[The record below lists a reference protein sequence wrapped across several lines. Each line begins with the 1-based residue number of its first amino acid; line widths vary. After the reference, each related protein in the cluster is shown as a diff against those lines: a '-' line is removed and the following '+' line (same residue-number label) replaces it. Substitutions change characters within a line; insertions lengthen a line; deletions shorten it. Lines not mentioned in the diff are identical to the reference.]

1 MRVVPQKDSAP
12 LTAKSGNP
20 NMPLYDKQNPSQPL
34 RPTLTAAATAKT
46 GTRPPVTPKLS
57 ARPASRQSRAEN
69 TTPNNAREDT
79 TTSAST
85 FLTSNSNT
93 GRSSNRKP
101 RFDSASSTPSATP
114 TPSEAPPRL
123 YHDSVHNGHGLG
135 INGLEKDMAK
145 RQTVAFG
152 SDFKHIN
159 NTQSPADSKF
169 FFASEVKPE
178 IHTSH
183 PPKAP
188 SSKRASTFFYANGD
202 KIPQE
207 PTVRTGASTLGEERS
222 HAKFFRAN
230 GTPDLQLSPSPHF
243 APSRPSSVISTT
255 SRVTSPRLANPPTSP
270 SQRPGTP
277 QKGAQYA
284 SISSARTTPSL
295 PSPGLP
301 RPQIGGRGN
310 SANNVRRTSGD
321 FGRGHRRST
330 SGGSSMEKLVLS
342 RKISGGYSN
351 DGQNSI
357 TITEPS
363 SPVSIPATE
372 DIPEEENNDED
383 EEDESSSA
391 AEEEDRE
398 NKESKEPL
406 KAGDTIEH
414 ARRERKV
421 LDLEITNSSLEAI
434 NRTLERKMRKQTA
447 ELRRYKRL
455 SRSGRFSMAT
465 AASSRVASVT
475 LSVDGTQLCALSD
488 MSEENSSAEQE
499 PEDSDDDFDTSEEDD
514 LDDGTLSPGAVA
526 QNDLKHR
533 QKDEKRLQLDLSKHQ
548 QLLVDSQKMNQSLK
562 RCLGWTEE
570 LINEGKRALD
580 YKVRISDIPLP
591 PRVLAP
597 PYDVDEGDNEGM
609 SEIGASL
616 LREARKA
623 AVAGQHAKMEQ
634 LAVPTEMET
643 ETETEDDTMDEDSI
657 SGEPPR

>member
-46 GTRPPVTPKLS
+46 GSRPPVTPKLS
-57 ARPASRQSRAEN
+57 ARPASRQSRSEN
-69 TTPNNAREDT
+69 TTPNNVRDDT
-79 TTSAST
+79 TTPASA
-85 FLTSNSNT
+85 FLTSNNITS
-93 GRSSNRKP
+93 RSSNRKA
-101 RFDSASSTPSATP
+101 RFESATSTPSATP
-114 TPSEAPPRL
+114 TPSELPPRL
-123 YHDSVHNGHGLG
+123 YHDSVQNGAGLG
-135 INGLEKDMAK
+135 INGLEKDMSK

-152 SDFKHIN
+152 SDFKHL
-159 NTQSPADSKF
+159 NTAQNPADSKF

-183 PPKAP
+183 PPKVP
-188 SSKRASTFFYANGD
+188 SAKRASTFLYANGD
-202 KIPQE
+202 KIPKE
-207 PTVRTGASTLGEERS
+207 PTVRSGASTIGEERG

-243 APSRPSSVISTT
+243 APSRPSSVISTA
-255 SRVTSPRLANPPTSP
+255 SRVTSPRLANHPTSP
-270 SQRPGTP
+270 SQRSGSP
-277 QKGAQYA
+277 QKGTQYA
-284 SISSARTTPSL
+284 TISSARTTPSL

-310 SANNVRRTSGD
+310 SANSVRRTSGD

-330 SGGSSMEKLVLS
+330 SGGSSMEKLVPT
-342 RKISGGYSN
+342 RKISSGGYSN
-351 DGQNSI
+351 
-357 TITEPS
+357 
-363 SPVSIPATE
+363 VSTPATE
-372 DIPEEENNDED
+372 DIPEEQNTDED
-383 EEDESSSA
+383 EEEESSSA
-391 AEEEDRE
+391 EEEDE
-398 NKESKEPL
+398 GQKESKEPL
-406 KAGDTIEH
+406 KAGDTIERMNELAAD

-465 AASSRVASVT
+465 AASSRVASAT
-475 LSVDGTQLCALSD
+475 LSVDGTELLALSD
-488 MSEENSSAEQE
+488 MSED
-499 PEDSDDDFDTSEEDD
+499 PDDEFDTSEEDD
-514 LDDGTLSPGAVA
+514 LEEDGALSPGAVA

-597 PYDVDEGDNEGM
+597 PDDGDEGDNEGM

-623 AVAGQHAKMEQ
+623 AVAGQQAKMEQ
-634 LAVPTEMET
+634 LAVPTETET
-643 ETETEDDTMDEDSI
+643 ETETEEDTMDEESI

>member
-1 MRVVPQKDSAP
+1 
-12 LTAKSGNP
+12 
-20 NMPLYDKQNPSQPL
+20 MPLYDKQNPSQPL

-46 GTRPPVTPKLS
+46 GNRPPVTPKLS
-57 ARPASRQSRAEN
+57 ARPASRQSRSEN

-79 TTSAST
+79 TTPASA
-85 FLTSNSNT
+85 FLTSNNITS
-93 GRSSNRKP
+93 RSSNRKA
-101 RFDSASSTPSATP
+101 RFESATSTPSATP

-123 YHDSVHNGHGLG
+123 YHDSVQNGPGLG
-135 INGLEKDMAK
+135 IHGLEKDMSK

-159 NTQSPADSKF
+159 TAQSSADSKF

-188 SSKRASTFFYANGD
+188 SSKRASTFLYANGD
-202 KIPQE
+202 KIPKE
-207 PTVRTGASTLGEERS
+207 PTVRSGASTIGEERG

-230 GTPDLQLSPSPHF
+230 GTPELQLSPSPHF

-255 SRVTSPRLANPPTSP
+255 SRVTSPRLASHPTSP
-270 SQRPGTP
+270 SQRSGSP
-277 QKGAQYA
+277 QKATQYA
-284 SISSARTTPSL
+284 TISSARTTPSL

-310 SANNVRRTSGD
+310 SANSVRRTSGD

-330 SGGSSMEKLVLS
+330 SGGSSMEKLVLT
-342 RKISGGYSN
+342 RKISSGGYSN
-351 DGQNSI
+351 DGQNPI

-363 SPVSIPATE
+363 SPVSTPATD
-372 DIPEEENNDED
+372 DIPEEQND
-383 EEDESSSA
+383 EEDEEEEEEEESSS
-391 AEEEDRE
+391 AEEEDVGH
-398 NKESKEPL
+398 KESKEPL
-406 KAGDTIEH
+406 KAGDTIERMNELAAD

-465 AASSRVASVT
+465 AASSRVASAT
-475 LSVDGTQLCALSD
+475 LSVDGTEILALSD
-488 MSEENSSAEQE
+488 MSEENSSAEQDPEE
-499 PEDSDDDFDTSEEDD
+499 PDEDFDTSEEDD
-514 LDDGTLSPGAVA
+514 LEDGALSPGAVA

-533 QKDEKRLQLDLSKHQ
+533 QRDEKRLQLDLSKHQ

-597 PYDVDEGDNEGM
+597 PDDADEGDNEGM

-623 AVAGQHAKMEQ
+623 AVAGQQAKMEQ
-634 LAVPTEMET
+634 LAGPTEMET
-643 ETETEDDTMDEDSI
+643 ETETETEEDTMDEDSI